1 MLTLQS
7 QVNLFSREWE
17 CGTDSTNEQLKEC
30 AQTHPFQ
37 PMFSS
42 LPSANPK
49 TGVRFPADLQLQL
62 RSLSQIGKKKKKKK
76 LKNCFSEP
84 REKEKYR
91 RLQHINCSYWLAPS
105 SPTSVITENQGSL
118 KCTLHTDS
126 A

>member
-30 AQTHPFQ
+30 AQTHLFQ

-42 LPSANPK
+42 LPAANPK

-62 RSLSQIGKKKKKKK
+62 RSLSQIGKKKKKTEK
-76 LKNCFSEP
+76 L
-84 REKEKYR
+84 
-91 RLQHINCSYWLAPS
+91 LQRAKGEGKIQET
-105 SPTSVITENQGSL
+105 PTY
-118 KCTLHTDS
+118 
-126 A
+126 